1 MMPKRDQR
9 IMKLKKVLKQDSKEQ
24 SEKPVHIG
32 LCTRSFFAKILVVAY
47 MGAILNIMIII
58 KNK

>member
-1 MMPKRDQR
+1 
-9 IMKLKKVLKQDSKEQ
+9 MKLKKVLKQDSKEQ